1 MGTVKKQRPLSLTT
15 VDGTPVKSGKVTH
28 EAHLRML
35 IGEHEEVVVFDVAD
49 IGDDNMILGIS
60 WLRKHNPTI
69 NWERSTLEF
78 TSVFCQ
84 THCLPVDAK
93 RTARRAAYKVRR
105 RKKAAEAERE
115 ARVAAPEAV
124 KPAGTVG
131 KRTNGRF
138 IPSERTRS
146 LLGGGFVTPETKPE
160 ALRGLK
166 KKKNGRV
173 KAERERRQEAVRVAK
188 VVIDAAMADARERE
202 RHVASTSSGKRQ
214 ETVHQSEGPLGGDIN
229 TESVNISPRGKPF
242 PVNPS
247 KDEMTG
253 LCFEQMYDETRESLR
268 AAAGHSFSAE
278 LAEADARK
286 KAAPPRTSE
295 QMVPPEF
302 HEFLDVFDKGKAER
316 LPAHKPHDLGID
328 LEGPIP
334 PAGRLYQMSSDEL
347 RILKEF
353 VDENLAKGYIRQ
365 SKAPTGAPVFF
376 VKKKD
381 GSLRM
386 VVDYRA
392 LNSVTRKDSYPIP
405 LTAELL
411 DRFRAAK
418 VFTTLDMRAGYYN
431 VRIREGDEWKTS
443 FRTRYGQFE
452 FLVMQFG
459 LCNAPAAFQRMVNEL
474 FQDLVD
480 VSMVLYL
487 DDIIIFSEDESK
499 HDDQVREVL
508 RRLREADLF
517 LKPEKCAFRTKEVD
531 YLGLKITPGS
541 ISMDPVKVSG
551 VTDWP
556 TPQNLRHVNQFLG
569 FCNFYRRFV
578 EDYARIAR
586 PLERLKGKT
595 VPWRW
600 GEEEEAAFR
609 ELKAA
614 FVAAPILMMPDM
626 NAPFVV
632 ETDASDFAI
641 GAILSQADES
651 GELRPVA
658 YYSKA
663 MSAAE
668 RNYQVHDKELL
679 AAIRA
684 LEEWRPYL
692 EGNAHKVKIFSDHR
706 NLEYF
711 MTMKDLTR
719 RQARWSLFLSRF
731 DFTIVHHPG
740 RLSVGPDQLSRRR
753 RGAV

>member
-1 MGTVKKQRPLSLTT
+1 MVNAPSVGTFLT
-15 VDGTPVKSGKVTH
+15 
-28 EAHLRML
+28 
-35 IGEHEEVVVFDVAD
+35 
-49 IGDDNMILGIS
+49 
-60 WLRKHNPTI
+60 
-69 NWERSTLEF
+69 
-78 TSVFCQ
+78 
-84 THCLPVDAK
+84 
-93 RTARRAAYKVRR
+93 
-105 RKKAAEAERE
+105 
-115 ARVAAPEAV
+115 
-124 KPAGTVG
+124 
-131 KRTNGRF
+131 
-138 IPSERTRS
+138 
-146 LLGGGFVTPETKPE
+146 
-160 ALRGLK
+160 
-166 KKKNGRV
+166 
-173 KAERERRQEAVRVAK
+173 
-188 VVIDAAMADARERE
+188 
-202 RHVASTSSGKRQ
+202 
-214 ETVHQSEGPLGGDIN
+214 QSEGPLGGDIN

-431 VRIREGDEWKTS
+431 VRIREGDERKTS

-459 LCNAPAAFQRMVNEL
+459 LCNAPAAFQWMVNEL

-531 YLGLKITPGS
+531 YLGLKITLSS

-595 VPWRW
+595 VLWRW

-609 ELKAA
+609 ELK
-614 FVAAPILMMPDM
+614 AAPILMMPDM

-641 GAILSQADES
+641 GAILSQTDES

-731 DFTIVHHPG
+731 DFMIVHRPG
-740 RLSVGPDQLSRRR
+740 RLSAGPDGLSRRADHGGGGEGQDNTERVLLDRERLLNPQTPENGPQGR
-753 RGAV
+753 RRKVRRVVVTEEMLAESDIRARAVRQIDADDVILDRIRAVVRNDPQLAVVFDLENASTLMKHRLREWTVDSGLVRFRNLIVVPSDDEIKRKICELYHDSIPAGHPGRQNTLALIARNYYWPRMSEFVNRYVDSCNLCQRSKPSRKRPHGPLQPLEVPMGPW